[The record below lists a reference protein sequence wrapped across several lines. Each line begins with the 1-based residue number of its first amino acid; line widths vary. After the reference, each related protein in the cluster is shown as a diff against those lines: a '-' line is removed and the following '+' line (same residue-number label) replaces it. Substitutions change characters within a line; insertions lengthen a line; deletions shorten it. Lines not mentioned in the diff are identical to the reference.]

1 MAGFQL
7 PEESRQKFMQALQTQ
22 GGGPVEGLSPEQQ
35 QQIVNQGAQAAA
47 ADMGGQGGADTPPA
61 EAPQGEPAPQQPG
74 APAIPAS
81 VQGQD
86 QQVTEALRNIGVGSV
101 QELIEKFMAIS
112 EGFGQ
117 LKDEHE
123 QLLGFRQAI
132 NNTEELD
139 PKDPDYGTKKVFREM
154 LGPVAD
160 EFTKTAKLKLL
171 AEAWN
176 LDARGL
182 ADAEELMPEINAH
195 IQKNP
200 GLSQDPTGFRQAY
213 NAVKAGKHR
222 SEDQLF
228 ADPSFIEKAS
238 KHPEIMKAVTKAYL
252 ENLARNGEVP
262 PAVGQGGNTPFS
274 GAPAKPKTVAE
285 ANAALGRLLGVRK

>member
-1 MAGFQL
+1 MAGTNFELPPEARAQFLAQL
-7 PEESRQKFMQALQTQ
+7 QAQ

-35 QQIVNQGAQAAA
+35 QAAINQGAQAAA
-47 ADMGGQGGADTPPA
+47 ADMGGQGTDVPPTD
-61 EAPQGEPAPQQPG
+61 APQGQA
-74 APAIPAS
+74 APAQPAAP
-81 VQGQD
+81 VAPAAPAQD
-86 QQVTEALRNIGVGSV
+86 PNAALLQELGVASV
-101 QELIEKFMAIS
+101 QELAEKFKAMS

-123 QLLGFRQAI
+123 QLLGFQQAI

-154 LGPVAD
+154 FGPVAD
-160 EFTKTAKLKLL
+160 EFTKNAKLKAL

-182 ADAEELMPEINAH
+182 ADAEELLPEINAH

-200 GLSQDPTGFRQAY
+200 RLSQDPTGFRQAY

-222 SEDQLF
+222 SVDQLF
-228 ADPSFIEKAS
+228 ADPDFIAKAS
-238 KHPEIMKAVTKAYL
+238 QNEAVKKAVIQAHL
-252 ENLARNGEVP
+252 EGLARNGEVP
-262 PAVGQGGNTPFS
+262 PAVGQGGNTPFT
-274 GAPAKPKTVAE
+274 GAPAKPKTLEE
-285 ANAALGRLLGVRK
+285 ANKALGKLLGVK